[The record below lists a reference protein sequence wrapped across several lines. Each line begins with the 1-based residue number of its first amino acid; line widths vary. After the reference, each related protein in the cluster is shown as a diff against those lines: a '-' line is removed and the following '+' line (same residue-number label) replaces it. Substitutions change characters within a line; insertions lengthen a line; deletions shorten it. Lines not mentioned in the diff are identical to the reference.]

1 MINNEIDAKTVRLIT
16 EDKNEIMKT
25 EKALEM
31 AKELKLDLV
40 CVSEGEVPVVKIM
53 NYSKYLYEKKKKQK
67 QNKKNQHIV
76 KTKEIKFNEVTEIND
91 LKTKAKQID
100 KFLKQ
105 GNKVKISIIYHGRMI
120 SQVNNGIEKIDNL
133 LDMLNS
139 EYTIDTKANV
149 VGNIVTTVLLGKL
162 VTEE

>member
-1 MINNEIDAKTVRLIT
+1 MR
-16 EDKNEIMKT
+16 
-25 EKALEM
+25 
-31 AKELKLDLV
+31 
-40 CVSEGEVPVVKIM
+40 KIM

-100 KFLKQ
+100 KFLEQ

>member
-1 MINNEIDAKTVRLIT
+1 
-16 EDKNEIMKT
+16 
-25 EKALEM
+25 
-31 AKELKLDLV
+31 
-40 CVSEGEVPVVKIM
+40 
-53 NYSKYLYEKKKKQK
+53 
-67 QNKKNQHIV
+67 
-76 KTKEIKFNEVTEIND
+76 
-91 LKTKAKQID
+91 
-100 KFLKQ
+100 
-105 GNKVKISIIYHGRMI
+105 MI